1 MICIEDIML
10 PENSAQD
17 RLLGEFLHFPCCV
30 IAENSLVALL
40 EVHSEVVARYWNSLH
55 RGRPSA

>member
-17 RLLGEFLHFPCCV
+17 RHLGSSYTRHAVSLLK
-30 IAENSLVALL
+30 SLVALL

-55 RGRPSA
+55 RGRPPV